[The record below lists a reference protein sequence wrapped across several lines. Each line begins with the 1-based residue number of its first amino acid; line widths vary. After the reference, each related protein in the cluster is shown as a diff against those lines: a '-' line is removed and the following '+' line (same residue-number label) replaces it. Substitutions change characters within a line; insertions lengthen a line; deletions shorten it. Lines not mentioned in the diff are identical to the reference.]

1 MEAAAIKV
9 LAVGSMLCTWLVF
22 DEEPLLYAGQGP
34 PNGEESL
41 IETPPISIESDE
53 QAASPTQ
60 EELRRKFHDALERP
74 PRTPEERRLADG
86 TLEIT
91 TQLGHFCSR
100 PLPVQPASG
109 LGGNVRLT
117 VPCARF

>member
-9 LAVGSMLCTWLVF
+9 LAVGLMLCTWLVF
-22 DEEPLLYAGQGP
+22 DEAPLYAGEGP

-41 IETPPISIESDE
+41 IEMPPISIETDE

-60 EELRRKFHDALERP
+60 EELRRKFHDALERR
-74 PRTPEERRLADG
+74 PRALEERRLADG

-117 VPCARF
+117 TPCAKF